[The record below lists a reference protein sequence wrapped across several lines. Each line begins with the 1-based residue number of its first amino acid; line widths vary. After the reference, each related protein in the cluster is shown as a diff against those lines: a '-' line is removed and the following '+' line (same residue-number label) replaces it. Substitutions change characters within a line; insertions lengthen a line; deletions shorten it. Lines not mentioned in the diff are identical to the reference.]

1 MDTVSGAPANVACAL
16 IKLGTSSGFIGC
28 VGKDQP
34 GDELVQQ
41 SSVWMQVGYSDIS
54 RRGKRCTFRIRRSH
68 LCRISSTTQ
77 QNLPI
82 HACKRLGCRFSYLK
96 QQIFWSWVHWVGL
109 SASRDSVFHA
119 LHLAEQ
125 YDVKILLD
133 VNWRPVFWPN
143 PDTARQTIQQL
154 FKQIDFLKLS
164 KKKQN
169 GYLKPLIRER
179 LLIASSRKE

>member
-1 MDTVSGAPANVACAL
+1 VYV
-16 IKLGTSSGFIGC
+16 
-28 VGKDQP
+28 V
-34 GDELVQQ
+34 
-41 SSVWMQVGYSDIS
+41 
-54 RRGKRCTFRIRRSH
+54 RSNQAIAS
-68 LCRISSTTQ
+68 LQDFASTTQ

-169 GYLKPLIRER
+169 GYLKPLIRGDYLSPR
-179 LLIASSRKE
+179 LSRRVVVAAGDMAVPTACLKTKADYLLSQSPS